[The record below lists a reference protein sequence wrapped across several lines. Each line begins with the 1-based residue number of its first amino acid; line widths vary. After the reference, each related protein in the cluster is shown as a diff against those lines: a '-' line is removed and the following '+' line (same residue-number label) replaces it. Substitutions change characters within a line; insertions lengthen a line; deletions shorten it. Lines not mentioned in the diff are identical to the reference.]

1 MKNGAKKL
9 TLAFLVTVLS
19 VTLLVQFTSR
29 AAATSVTVT
38 SINPDIGIVGTTVRI
53 VGEIDT
59 LAGTYHIKW
68 DGEKVKEEHCAS
80 GSKAVNDTFTVPA
93 SVKGDHNV
101 TLYDVTTEKQSAPV
115 VFTVT
120 TSYQVSTEP
129 TRIQEGQNTTVKVDL
144 KGVEGEKNFTLS
156 ITVTDPTTASYTAD
170 LKITTN
176 EDGSGSNS
184 TIYWKDF
191 SNANANF
198 VGIYNITINNTLA
211 ASNFTVGL
219 TDKRVYTATE
229 IVHIQGSGY
238 ASNEKVTVDIKFREE
253 SVTGYPKNVTAGNRG
268 NVTDSWN
275 IPADVLTGNYTVIL
289 ANATT
294 PGTVKEPTDI
304 QDFKVKGLCLIQ
316 TRNLDNEP
324 VADVTVE
331 AYNATTNEFLTS
343 EKTNKTGWTKFILDV
358 GNYSFNAFWMNVH
371 VGSLPNQTLTGN
383 LTLVLECQLAHI
395 RITVKDEAKVPLPFI
410 DVSLACNYTTRDEE
424 NLTKTYPLE
433 TNFTGIAGAC
443 NLLTNINYTLEAQRY
458 GYLFNTT
465 LIENL
470 TNSLWINITC
480 PTYTLFIHV
489 LDSKGLPLQN
499 VQVKVYE
506 WSSGLIDETNTDD
519 HGSTNFTCTFGKY
532 KVRVYNYSTE
542 LGHTVLLNETIVNL
556 IEDQL
561 FFVVHCKIF
570 DLTLSVQII
579 DYFGQPIPNTVV
591 KVQRKIEQEYIE
603 IASLTTGSNGTV
615 RLPKIGGHYRISV
628 YVLGKVC
635 EVKSLWI
642 DQSKNILFKLD
653 EYVLIGPY
661 LLKTTQLIAIIS
673 ISLIVAFFL
682 AIERKAILRKLKI
695 GGSKEASP
703 PRATL

>member
-1 MKNGAKKL
+1 MKQTKKL
-9 TLAFLVTVLS
+9 VITLLTIFLVT
-19 VTLLVQFTSR
+19 TSSAPFMHR
-29 AAATSVTVT
+29 ASATPIKVA
-38 SINPDIGIVGTTVRI
+38 SIDPAEGPVGTTVRV

-59 LAGTYHIKW
+59 LAGTYHIRW

-93 SVKGDHNV
+93 SVKGNHNV
-101 TLYDVTTEKQSAPV
+101 TLYDVTTEKQSGPV
-115 VFTVT
+115 LFTVT
-120 TSYQVSTEP
+120 TSYHVSTEP
-129 TRIQEGQNTTVKVDL
+129 TRIQEGQNTTIKVDM
-144 KGVEGEKNFTLS
+144 KGAEGEKNITLS
-156 ITVTDPTTASYTAD
+156 ITVTDPTTASYTAY

-191 SNANANF
+191 PDANANF
-198 VGIYNITINNTLA
+198 VGIYKIAINNTLA

-219 TDKRVYTATE
+219 TDKLVYGATE
-229 IVHIQGSGY
+229 TVYIQGSGY
-238 ASNEKVTVDIKFREE
+238 ASNEKVTVDIKFGEE
-253 SVTGYPKNVTAGNRG
+253 SVKGYPKNVTAGNRG

-275 IPADVLTGNYTVIL
+275 IPADVVTGNYTVTL

-294 PGTVKEPTDI
+294 PGTVKELADI
-304 QDFKVKGLCLIQ
+304 QDFKVKGLCLVQ
-316 TRNLDNEP
+316 TRNLDDEP

-343 EKTNKTGWTKFILDV
+343 EKTNKTGWAKFILDI

-371 VGSLPNQTLTGN
+371 VGSLPNQTLVGN
-383 LTLVLECQLAHI
+383 LTRILECQLARI

-410 DVSLACNYTTRDEE
+410 DISLTCNYTTRDEE

-433 TNFTGIAGAC
+433 TNFTGVADAC
-443 NLLTNINYTLEAQRY
+443 NLLTNINYTLEARRY

-470 TNSLWINITC
+470 TTSLWINITC

-499 VQVKVYE
+499 VQVKIYE

-519 HGSTNFTCTFGKY
+519 HGSVNFTCTFGKY
-532 KVRVYNYSTE
+532 RVRVYNYSSE
-542 LGHTVLLNETIVNL
+542 LGHTVLLNETVVNL

-570 DLTLSVQII
+570 NLTLSVQVT
-579 DYFGQPIPNTVV
+579 DYFGQPIPNAIV
-591 KVQRKIEQEYIE
+591 KVERKIEQEYTE
-603 IASLTTGSNGTV
+603 IASLTTESNGTV

-628 YVLGKVC
+628 YVLGKLC

-642 DQSKNILFKLD
+642 DHSKNVLFKLD
-653 EYVLIGPY
+653 KYVLIGPY
-661 LLKTTQLIAIIS
+661 LLETAQLITIIIIS
-673 ISLIVAFFL
+673 LTIAFFL

-695 GGSKEASP
+695 GSSKEASL
-703 PRATL
+703 PRAIP